1 MFDVSTV
8 KTFIINNYLF
18 GNGSKLEDN
27 SVSFLD
33 TGIMDSTGILE
44 LISFLEETYSI
55 NINDDE
61 MLPENLDSLA
71 NLEAFIGRKM
81 AG

>member
-1 MFDVSTV
+1 MFDVSSV
-8 KTFIINNYLF
+8 KTFITNNYLF

-44 LISFLEETYSI
+44 LINFLEETYSI

-61 MLPENLDSLA
+61 MLPENLDSLT
-71 NLEAFIGRKM
+71 NIQDFVGRKM